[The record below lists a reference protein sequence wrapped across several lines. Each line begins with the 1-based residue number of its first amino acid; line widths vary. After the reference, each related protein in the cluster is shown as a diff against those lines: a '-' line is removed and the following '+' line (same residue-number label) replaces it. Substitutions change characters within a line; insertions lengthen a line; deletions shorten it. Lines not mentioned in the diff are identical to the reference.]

1 MLSLSMMQLLL
12 ILEWLLRFY
21 RFLRLNLSTF
31 FLLGIF
37 LAVSYYGFCSFDGLL
52 SRLYLFVVLLIL
64 FVLLAGVRGSDLLV
78 ASLLKVYLVIFV
90 VRHY

>member
-1 MLSLSMMQLLL
+1 MMHLLL

-21 RFLRLNLSTF
+21 RFLRLNLSAF
-31 FLLGIF
+31 FLLGLFLGGSYCVFCSVDGILSWLS
-37 LAVSYYGFCSFDGLL
+37 LAVLL
-52 SRLYLFVVLLIL
+52 LVLI
-64 FVLLAGVRGSDLLV
+64 FLLAGVSGSDLLV

>member
-1 MLSLSMMQLLL
+1 ML

-37 LAVSYYGFCSFDGLL
+37 LGGSYCGICSVDGLL
-52 SRLYLFVVLLIL
+52 SRLSLAVLLLVL
-64 FVLLAGVRGSDLLV
+64 FVLLASVSGSDLLV
-78 ASLLKVYLVIFV
+78 ASSVLKVYLVIFV

>member
-1 MLSLSMMQLLL
+1 MMHLLL
-12 ILEWLLRFY
+12 ILKWLLRFY

-37 LAVSYYGFCSFDGLL
+37 LGGSYCGICSGIGLL
-52 SRLYLFVVLLIL
+52 SRLSLALVLLLVLI
-64 FVLLAGVRGSDLLV
+64 FLLAGVSGSDLLV

>member
-1 MLSLSMMQLLL
+1 MMHLLL

-37 LAVSYYGFCSFDGLL
+37 LAVSYCGSCFVDGLL
-52 SRLYLFVVLLIL
+52 SRLSLALVLLLVLI
-64 FVLLAGVRGSDLLV
+64 FLLAGVSGNDLLV
-78 ASLLKVYLVIFV
+78 AFLLKVYLVIFV